1 MADIP
6 NGATRAFV
14 WRNNMRRFF
23 TLLRLAIGGMFIYAS
38 YYKIVSP
45 GSFAHQ
51 IYNYKILPP
60 WAINP
65 LALTLPWL
73 QLLCG
78 VALILHR
85 GALAASMLVTGMLL
99 VFQAAVFSALIRGL
113 NISCGC
119 FESGGSPATW
129 LTFARDF
136 LFVLAA
142 VLLTCHLW
150 RRKNAPY

>member
-1 MADIP
+1 ME
-6 NGATRAFV
+6 
-14 WRNNMRRFF
+14 RRGTAGGKVKKYFWI
-23 TLLRLAIGGMFIYAS
+23 LLRVAIGAMFIYAS
-38 YYKIVSP
+38 YYKILSP

-73 QLLCG
+73 QLFCG
-78 VALILHR
+78 VALIMNR
-85 GALAASMLVTGMLL
+85 GALAAAILVTGMLL
-99 VFQAAVFSALIRGL
+99 TFQAALFSALVRDL

-119 FESGGSPATW
+119 FKTGGSPATW

-136 LFVLAA
+136 LFVFSAA
-142 VLLTCHLW
+142 LLTWKLS
-150 RRKNAPY
+150 RKKNASH